1 MKVCF
6 VTEGSLDD
14 FWERGL
20 GETGAPDLLIF
31 GFHGLRSLS
40 YKKELDGETEYFQDI
55 AILSKELGCT
65 VISGCDTE
73 TYGVYRRS
81 AVIADKG
88 RILGVSD
95 MAHSIDDSGFQSG
108 GGFRVYDASAG
119 KIGLMVGED
128 LYFPETARVLALCD
142 ADLIVSVFPSVE
154 SALPQVMMRSAAFS
168 NGVAVAMCATG
179 YCQIADIRGEI
190 SLASANRLVTA
201 ELSPEKDYHLIACRR
216 RGFYREF
223 NTSY

>member
-6 VTEGSLDD
+6 VTEGSLDE
-14 FWERGL
+14 FWE
-20 GETGAPDLLIF
+20 TGIREVGSPDLLIF

-55 AILSKELGCT
+55 AILSKELGCA

-73 TYGVYRRS
+73 TYGIMRRS
-81 AVIADKG
+81 AVIADRG

-95 MAHSIDDSGFQSG
+95 MAHAIDDSEFQSG
-108 GGFRVYDASAG
+108 GGFRVYDSSAG
-119 KIGLMVGED
+119 KIGLMVAED
-128 LYFPETARVLALCD
+128 LYFPETGRVLALCD
-142 ADLIVSVFPSVE
+142 ADVIVSVFPVVE
-154 SALPQVMMRSAAFS
+154 NSLPQVMMRAAAFS
-168 NGVAVAMCATG
+168 NGVTVAMCATG

-190 SLASANRLVTA
+190 SLASGKKIVSA
-201 ELSPEKDYHLIACRR
+201 EIAPEKDYHLIACRR
-216 RGFYREF
+216 RGIYREF